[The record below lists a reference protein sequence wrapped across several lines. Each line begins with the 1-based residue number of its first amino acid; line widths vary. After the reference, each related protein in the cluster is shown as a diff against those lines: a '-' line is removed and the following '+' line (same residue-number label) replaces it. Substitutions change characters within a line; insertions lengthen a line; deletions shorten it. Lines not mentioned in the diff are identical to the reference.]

1 MDPSAAPNRP
11 RRPNRFLLRGEAVIA
26 STGLLLA
33 AILLAFMG
41 TTAYWMLR
49 VQRTTLETARAA
61 EIRSLGALLSET
73 AQLLLSLDEL
83 SMLRRLIA
91 DAGRTCELERCRIVL
106 ADGRILAD
114 ADPSRITVADLP
126 ASWPNTPTVDGD
138 ARQVPGVLSLSYP
151 FSLPGRGDAR
161 LEVAASVSYPFRR
174 YWEAQAGVAVIG
186 SASLL
191 ALLVIYRRMRSRVL
205 ALGAIREA
213 LLAVPR
219 GERAPAALAVRDA
232 LGPEARAWNQLMVEK
247 EKLEKQLVSAR
258 AEGVLASRSSADHQL
273 QEMADAM
280 RQGIVL
286 VDRTLRAT
294 YANGA
299 AAVYLATTPDKI
311 AGAEITEVFPDEQV
325 REAVE
330 AAVGGAARSWT
341 SVEIDRRAEEGGGV
355 LRYGVRPL
363 RREDASAAMIGIDD
377 VTQQRVAD
385 EARNAFITQVTHEL
399 RAPLTNIRL
408 YTEQAIEDGEDDP
421 QMRDRCLNVISQEA
435 RRLEGIV
442 TDMLSVAEIEAGTM
456 SLRKDD
462 VRLEV
467 LIEALEADYSG
478 QAAAK
483 NITLEFNLPPK
494 LPVIQADREKIG
506 LALHNLVNN
515 ALKYTPA
522 GGRVEVQVG
531 VKDGRITVEVVDSG
545 IGIAETDLA
554 QIFERFYRANDP
566 KVSEVTGSGLGL
578 ALAREVV
585 RLHGGDIRVE
595 SEVGKGSTFSLS
607 LPAASSKAA

>member
-49 VQRTTLETARAA
+49 VQRTTLETARGA

-126 ASWPNTPTVDGD
+126 ASWPNTPPADGD
-138 ARQVPGVLSLSYP
+138 AGQVPGVLSLSYP
-151 FSLPGRGDAR
+151 FSMPGRGDAR

-273 QEMADAM
+273 QDMADAM

-311 AGAEITEVFPDEQV
+311 AGAEIAEVFPDEQV

-363 RREDASAAMIGIDD
+363 RRDDASAAMIAIHD

-385 EARNAFITQVTHEL
+385 EARHTFITHVTHEL

-408 YTEQAIEDGEDDP
+408 YAETAIDEGEDDP
-421 QMRDRCLNVISQEA
+421 KVRAKCLNVVNQEA
-435 RRLEGIV
+435 RRLESIV
-442 TDMLSVAEIEAGTM
+442 ADTLSVAQIEAGTM
-456 SLRKDD
+456 ELRKDD
-462 VRLEV
+462 VHLDAVFED
-467 LIEALEADYSG
+467 LQADYAG
-478 QAAAK
+478 LAQEK
-483 NITLEFNLPPK
+483 NITLDFDLPPK
-494 LPVIQADREKIG
+494 LPIIQADREKLG
-506 LALHNLVNN
+506 LALHNVLGN
-515 ALKYTPA
+515 ALKYTLP
-522 GGRVEVQVG
+522 GGRVV
-531 VKDGRITVEVVDSG
+531 VKVDTADDGLVVEVADDG
-545 IGIAETDLA
+545 IGIGEADLPR
-554 QIFERFYRANDP
+554 IFEKFYRAKDP
-566 KVSEVTGSGLGL
+566 KVADITGSGIGL

-585 RLHGGDIRVE
+585 RLHGGDIQVE
-595 SEVGKGSTFSLS
+595 SQIEKGSTFSVT
-607 LPAASSKAA
+607 LPVAAKAA